1 VKTRSIK
8 KSIPM
13 LDLEVRF
20 VPDSINVEARTVEM
34 IMTTSNPVRMFNW
47 DIGEFVE
54 VLSMKK
60 EHIRWRRAESGLAM
74 LDCHWRFRI
83 RDQIGVIEKVWLDG
97 EQMKGLARF
106 SKRES
111 VEDIFQDVVD
121 RIYRNGSVGYRVH
134 KYQDITQ
141 GDDARLKTF
150 LAIDWEPM
158 EMSLVPVGA
167 DADAGVRSID
177 RERVA
182 DESEFTNECE
192 IEIKALSE
200 QEDEMGKENEGQKE
214 TATPAAAAVDQKAIA
229 DAATKA
235 ERQRVKEIRAAVKAA
250 KLGEEVATEL
260 IDGEKTA
267 DAARAHILELLEKQN
282 AETETRA
289 INPSVTVGE
298 TGREAFIRDAG
309 DWLMIRA
316 GLSAMMEKSLGRKL
330 NPGEFR
336 GMSLFDLA
344 RESLIMSGVRIR
356 GTDRMMLVGRA
367 FTQRSVVAQGS
378 SDFPY
383 LLENVMHKILLGS
396 YETQPDTWSKFCA
409 RGTVSDF
416 RAHNRYRAGSFGRL
430 DALLENGEFKKKQ
443 IPDAEK
449 ATVQADTV
457 GNLITLSRKAVM
469 NDDMGAFSQLAT
481 MLGRASRLSI
491 EIDVYAA
498 LAENSGFGP
507 TMSDGKAL
515 FHDDHKN
522 IAASAGVP
530 TVATVESCRTTLAQ
544 QRDPSS
550 NEYLHLV
557 PAVWLGPTSLG
568 GQARVVNDA
577 QYDPDTA
584 NKLQKPNMVR
594 GLFRDVVD
602 TPRLSGHPWFVFAD
616 PNIAPVLEV
625 SFLDGQDAPVLES
638 KEGWSTD
645 GVEWKVR
652 LDYGVDAVDFRGGV
666 RNAGN

>member
-1 VKTRSIK
+1 MEIGA
-8 KSIPM
+8 
-13 LDLEVRF
+13 RF
-20 VPDSINVEARTVEM
+20 MPETIDVEKRTVEM
-34 IMTTSNPVRMFNW
+34 VFTTDAPARMWRWKGW
-47 DIGEFVE
+47 DIEEFNE
-54 VLSMKK
+54 VLSMDKSAVRMQRMQSGAPLLNA
-60 EHIRWRRAESGLAM
+60 HQRWDMNS
-74 LDCHWRFRI
+74 
-83 RDQIGVIEKVWLDG
+83 QIGVVEKAWLSG
-97 EQMKGLARF
+97 NELRGLVRF
-106 SKRES
+106 SSRAD
-111 VEDIFQDVVD
+111 VEPLFQDVKD
-121 RIYRNGSVGYRVH
+121 GIIRNGSVGYRVH
-134 KYQDITQ
+134 KYQDVTE
-141 GDDARLKTF
+141 DPDAKIKTLK
-150 LAIDWEPM
+150 AVDWEPV

-167 DADAGVRSID
+167 DPNAGIRADCDISRKSGP
-177 RERVA
+177 
-182 DESEFTNECE
+182 EFNECE
-192 IEIKALSE
+192 IEIKALNE
-200 QEDEMGKENEGQKE
+200 QEDEMGKENEGQE
-214 TATPAAAAVDQKAIA
+214 GAATPAPAVDQKAIA

-267 DAARAHILELLEKQN
+267 DAARAHILDLLEKQN

-289 INPSVTVGE
+289 INSSVTVGE

-356 GTDRMMLVGRA
+356 GTDRMTLVGRA
-367 FTQRSVVAQGS
+367 FTQRSIVAQGS

-457 GNLITLSRKAVM
+457 GNLITLSRKAVV

-481 MLGRASRLSI
+481 MLGRAARLSI

-515 FHDDHKN
+515 FHGDHKN

-530 TVATVESCRTTLAQ
+530 TVTTVESCRTTLAQ

-557 PAVWLGPTSLG
+557 PTVWLGPTSLG